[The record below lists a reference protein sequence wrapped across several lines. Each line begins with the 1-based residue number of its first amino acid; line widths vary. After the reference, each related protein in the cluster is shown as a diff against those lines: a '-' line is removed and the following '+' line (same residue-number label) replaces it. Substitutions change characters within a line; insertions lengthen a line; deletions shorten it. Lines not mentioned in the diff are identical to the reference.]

1 MPSYTKQPNLP
12 GGTEASPPCPEGDP
26 RVPSAARSDWNPE
39 NVHSLRLG
47 SRGNCS
53 KLITRVLVPN
63 APRAVSGGATES
75 QRARRPPK
83 PTPRAGR
90 CAAGSSSRLLA
101 SVGTRRERGAGR
113 RPGERGA
120 GHRARDAGRR
130 AWAQGAGC
138 GVWTRGAGRGV
149 WTRAQGTRC
158 RAWAQGGL
166 SRLWDPAFRTL
177 TSSCHWESL
186 HRIFSFLT
194 SYTKMLYIL

>member
-1 MPSYTKQPNLP
+1 MR
-12 GGTEASPPCPEGDP
+12 P
-26 RVPSAARSDWNPE
+26 RPQRSA
-39 NVHSLRLG
+39 G
-47 SRGNCS
+47 
-53 KLITRVLVPN
+53 
-63 APRAVSGGATES
+63 S
-75 QRARRPPK
+75 QRGCDRV
-83 PTPRAGR
+83 TAGQAPAQAHTQGR
-90 CAAGSSSRLLA
+90 TVCGWLQLTFVSIRGDTA
-101 SVGTRRERGAGR
+101 GAGR

-166 SRLWDPAFRTL
+166 SRLWDPVFRTL

-186 HRIFSFLT
+186 HRIFFFSDFLYKDAIYFVKINLFWKINL
-194 SYTKMLYIL
+194 SWRVSDMRYTYVTQM

>member
-1 MPSYTKQPNLP
+1 M
-12 GGTEASPPCPEGDP
+12 
-26 RVPSAARSDWNPE
+26 
-39 NVHSLRLG
+39 HSLRLG

-101 SVGTRRERGAGR
+101 SVGTRQEWGAGR

-120 GHRARDAGRR
+120 GHRSRDAGRR

-186 HRIFSFLT
+186 HRIFFFSDFLYKDAIYFVKINLFWKINL
-194 SYTKMLYIL
+194 SWRVSDMRYTYVTQM